1 MNDRAWIAT
10 RKGLFELRRRSSAWH
25 VAHISF
31 LGDPVTML
39 LPPQPSG
46 RMLAALNLGHFG
58 VKLHASD
65 DEGRGWNEVAVP
77 TYPEQPADAEGP
89 AWKLA
94 LLWSLEAV
102 DGEIWAGTIPG
113 GLFASADGHCHLM
126 QLHRLAAYLQAGL
139 LVPNEEETLTV
150 RATRDALAK
159 LDANPERLLQ

>member
-77 TYPEQPADAEGP
+77 TYPEQPADAAGP
-89 AWKLA
+89 AWKLV

-102 DGEIWAGTIPG
+102 GGEIWAGTIPG
-113 GLFASADGHCHLM
+113 DLYSRPPDRRRGKGCRDARNSRRWHNRRGTPGSAACDLLPSRADG
-126 QLHRLAAYLQAGL
+126 
-139 LVPNEEETLTV
+139 
-150 RATRDALAK
+150 
-159 LDANPERLLQ
+159 